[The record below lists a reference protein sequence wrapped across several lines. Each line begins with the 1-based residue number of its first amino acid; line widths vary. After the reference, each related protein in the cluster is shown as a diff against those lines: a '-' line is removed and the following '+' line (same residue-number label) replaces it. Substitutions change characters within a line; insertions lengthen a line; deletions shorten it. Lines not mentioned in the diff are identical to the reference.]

1 MEEILFRNGRDN
13 MDKITVDVREKKYLK
28 APTLGVKLEIF
39 IWFPKYMDIINF
51 DSNESI
57 KKTLEEILNK

>member
-1 MEEILFRNGRDN
+1 MG
-13 MDKITVDVREKKYLK
+13 KITVDVREKKYLK
-28 APTLGVKLEIF
+28 RPKGVKLEIF
-39 IWFPKYMDIINF
+39 IWFPKDIDIMTF

>member
-1 MEEILFRNGRDN
+1 
-13 MDKITVDVREKKYLK
+13 MDKITVDVRVKKYLK
-28 APTLGVKLEIF
+28 GPAKGVKLEIF
-39 IWFPKYMDIINF
+39 IWFPKDMDIMSF